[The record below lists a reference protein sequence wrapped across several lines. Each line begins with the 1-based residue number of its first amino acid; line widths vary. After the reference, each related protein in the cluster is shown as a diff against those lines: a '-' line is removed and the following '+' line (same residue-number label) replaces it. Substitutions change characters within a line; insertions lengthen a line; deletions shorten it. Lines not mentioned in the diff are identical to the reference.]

1 MKLFAKYL
9 RRRDW
14 LAVLAAL
21 ALIAGQVWLDLR
33 LPEYMAQITRLLETP
48 GSTMGQLL
56 EAGGWMLL
64 CALGSLVSSIAV
76 GYLAARLAAGFSMH
90 LREGIYDRV
99 MSFSMAEINR
109 FSTASLITRS
119 TNDINQLQMLV
130 SMGLQVM
137 VKAPIMGVM
146 AVVKIS
152 GKSWQWTALT
162 AGAIGVIVL
171 FALFMV
177 LYALPKFRQV
187 QAQTDELNRV
197 TREHLTGLAVVR
209 AYNAEAVQ
217 EAKFNRANKT
227 LTDTNLKAGLAMMG
241 LSPVM
246 NLVMNGLSLGIYW
259 IGAYLLQAIPATDMA
274 QRLSV
279 FSEMVVFMSYAMQIV
294 MAFLMLVMIFVML
307 PRAAVSARRI
317 QEVLDTEATV
327 QDGPQTAG
335 AAGLRG
341 RIEFRDVSFRY
352 PGAAGD
358 MLRHVSFTANPG
370 ETVAIIGATGSGK
383 STLLNLI
390 PRFYDTTGGTVLVDG
405 VDVRDYRKDALH
417 AKLGYVPQRSW
428 LFTGTVAQTLSFGC
442 EGAPEAQ
449 LHAAL
454 ETAQAADFID
464 AGAGMQG
471 QVAQGGSNFS
481 GGQRQR
487 LAIARAVAVRPE
499 IYLFDDSFSALDY
512 QTDRALRSALRA
524 QTDGATTIIV
534 AQRIG
539 TIRDADRIIVLDE
552 GRAVGIGT
560 HAELMANCEVYREI
574 ALSQLS
580 EEELSA

>member
-1 MKLFAKYL
+1 MELFAKYL

-14 LAVLAAL
+14 LAVFAAL

-48 GSTMGQLL
+48 GSTMGQIL

-209 AYNAEAVQ
+209 AYNAESVQ

-274 QRLSV
+274 QRLTV

-307 PRAAVSARRI
+307 PRAAVSAFRRFS
-317 QEVLDTEATV
+317 T
-327 QDGPQTAG
+327 PRPPCRTARRPPEPPASG
-335 AAGLRG
+335 AGLSSGTSPSVTPAR
-341 RIEFRDVSFRY
+341 
-352 PGAAGD
+352 PG
-358 MLRHVSFTANPG
+358 
-370 ETVAIIGATGSGK
+370 ICSG
-383 STLLNLI
+383 T
-390 PRFYDTTGGTVLVDG
+390 
-405 VDVRDYRKDALH
+405 
-417 AKLGYVPQRSW
+417 
-428 LFTGTVAQTLSFGC
+428 
-442 EGAPEAQ
+442 
-449 LHAAL
+449 
-454 ETAQAADFID
+454 
-464 AGAGMQG
+464 
-471 QVAQGGSNFS
+471 
-481 GGQRQR
+481 
-487 LAIARAVAVRPE
+487 
-499 IYLFDDSFSALDY
+499 
-512 QTDRALRSALRA
+512 
-524 QTDGATTIIV
+524 
-534 AQRIG
+534 
-539 TIRDADRIIVLDE
+539 
-552 GRAVGIGT
+552 
-560 HAELMANCEVYREI
+560 
-574 ALSQLS
+574 
-580 EEELSA
+580 